1 MRTYFIDT
9 SALVKRYITES
20 GSELVRDLCDPQVG
34 NKIIL
39 AQITWV
45 EMLSAFSR
53 LKRES
58 SLDETN
64 FTIVLQAF
72 EYDWDTQYQI
82 VQFDRSLAKESGE
95 LVKKHPLR
103 AYDSV
108 QLASALKIHQIHAP
122 AAPGLFSF
130 VSADDRLLSVAR
142 IEGLQ
147 VENPMEGQTTQNDT
161 NDKMQL
167 TQKTCG

>member
-1 MRTYFIDT
+1 MRTYFFDT

-20 GSELVRDLCDPQVG
+20 GSELVRNLCDPPAG

-53 LKRES
+53 LNRES
-58 SLDETN
+58 SLDKTD
-64 FTIVLQAF
+64 FIIALQAL

-82 VQFDRSLAKESGE
+82 VEFNRSLTKESGE

-108 QLASALKIHQIHAP
+108 QLASALKIHHIHAP
-122 AAPGLFSF
+122 AVPGLFSF
-130 VSADDRLLSVAR
+130 VSADDRLLKVAR
-142 IEGLQ
+142 LEGLQ
-147 VENPMEGQTTQNDT
+147 VENPLEGQTA
-161 NDKMQL
+161 
-167 TQKTCG
+167 